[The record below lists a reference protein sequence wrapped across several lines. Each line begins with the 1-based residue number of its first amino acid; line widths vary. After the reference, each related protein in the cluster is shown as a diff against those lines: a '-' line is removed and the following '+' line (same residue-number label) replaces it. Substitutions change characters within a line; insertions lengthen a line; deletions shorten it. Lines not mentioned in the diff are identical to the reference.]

1 MPRTARMLFLPLA
14 IVISGCLPG
23 PAGILGP
30 TSPPLSNEGGPAG
43 YPGPPT
49 LMSPAPPSPHSHT
62 QLPNGQGEVYVLT
75 QTIYH
80 QAPDE
85 APRALYQMADRTS
98 FVHVAPDLSYVLLHE
113 RLPEVLQAQPIP
125 PIPTP
130 MKVEPKPQPGSRLV
144 KQPLKGG
151 DRQIL
156 IERFYNYDLTLQ
168 VAPDQRTAAVI
179 TRLEPDMGGKRPLYL
194 LDLESGEL
202 TPVAPDHWIVHA
214 IWSPNGERLAVI
226 GHDNVPDPMLLYV
239 VEKAHPT
246 LRTAH
251 TLGSGVQVLAWLTDN
266 QTVLGTRHEAKYEGV
281 ARFIHYPVDGGAP
294 REVTVDV
301 SAGED
306 PAKVHVGGYRPS
318 PDGTRLVAS
327 RMTHTDG
334 RMILIDHA
342 SERWSYLS
350 RDGEFTGWSEEGEPL
365 CRSAD
370 PALPAPCAT
379 EAVQ

>member
-1 MPRTARMLFLPLA
+1 MSRAARLLFLPLA
-14 IVISGCLPG
+14 IALGGCLLIPG
-23 PAGILGP
+23 PHV
-30 TSPPLSNEGGPAG
+30 PPPYMSNEGGLAVH
-43 YPGPPT
+43 PGPPIH
-49 LMSPAPPSPHSHT
+49 MSPAPQSPHSHT
-62 QLPNGQGEVYVLT
+62 PLPDGQGEVYVYT

-80 QAPDE
+80 QAPGE
-85 APRALYQMADRTS
+85 APRALYQMANRTS

-130 MKVEPKPQPGSRLV
+130 MKVEGKPQPGSRLV

-168 VAPDQRTAAVI
+168 IAPDQRTAAVI
-179 TRLEPDMGGKRPLYL
+179 TRLELDMGGKRPLSL

-214 IWSPNGERLAVI
+214 IWSPNGERLAVV

-239 VEKAHPT
+239 VEKAQPT

-251 TLGSGVQVLAWLTDN
+251 TLGSGVQILSWLADN

-281 ARFIHYPVDGGAP
+281 ARFIHYPVDGGSP
-294 REVTVDV
+294 RETTIDV

-306 PAKVHVGGYRPS
+306 PAKVHVGNYRPS
-318 PDGTRLVAS
+318 PDGTQLVAS

-334 RMILIDHA
+334 RNVLLDLA
-342 SERWSYLS
+342 SQTWSFLS
-350 RDGEFTGWSEEGEPL
+350 RDGEFTGWNEDGEPL

-370 PALPAPCAT
+370 PALPVPCTT
-379 EAVQ
+379 EAP